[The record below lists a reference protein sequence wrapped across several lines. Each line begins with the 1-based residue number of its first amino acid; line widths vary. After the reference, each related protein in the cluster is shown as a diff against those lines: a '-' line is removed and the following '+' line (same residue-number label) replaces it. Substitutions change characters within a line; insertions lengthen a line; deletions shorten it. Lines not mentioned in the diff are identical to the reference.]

1 MPGGDLSRKGGSV
14 AGQGHDGD
22 GFERYRPLLREEV
35 RASEAAYRAQLT
47 AAKFARTAREHRQ
60 GAPDLALEVEHAADQ
75 IVKERADRLV
85 DVRGLAA
92 GVAVAADQQVATIEA
107 GTFVGV
113 AGALA
118 MR

>member
-47 AAKFARTAREHRQ
+47 AAKFARTPREHRQ
-60 GAPDLALEVEHAADQ
+60 GAPDLALEILWTCAAWPQ
-75 IVKERADRLV
+75 AWQWLPTSTVPQLR
-85 DVRGLAA
+85 
-92 GVAVAADQQVATIEA
+92 Q
-107 GTFVGV
+107 
-113 AGALA
+113 ALSWV
-118 MR
+118 